1 MGFGRRRAWRDCS
14 YSPQKDIIMLSLQ
27 DVILML
33 WDKEG
38 WQNAPN
44 SLFEDS
50 IVYNNRYRAYL
61 DNNIVGIYDTQKEW
75 RRVYKAG
82 PFVWAF
88 VMPLLCWRLR
98 KHLNRYE

>member
-14 YSPQKDIIMLSLQ
+14 YSSQKDIIMLSLQ
-27 DVILML
+27 DVVLML

-38 WQNAPN
+38 WQYAPN

-50 IVYNNRYRAYL
+50 VIYKNRYNAFL
-61 DNNIVGIYDTQKEW
+61 NSNIVVIFDNKRDE
-75 RRVYKAG
+75 RVVYEASL
-82 PFVWAF
+82 FVWAF

-98 KHLNRYE
+98 KHLNHYE